1 MAQQLSTSTEQQ
13 IWHLC
18 QRLEFF
24 ANHQPLA
31 LQKLAAS
38 STNDNY
44 YIHTQRG
51 HYLLRHYAPFV
62 EGVCRQQ
69 ELRCQHAAAAVDVAP
84 APLCLNNHQRMLVSE
99 FLTHSRHFDWQ
110 LHHGELWQ
118 LVSKLVSLHRLRV
131 QTPVLDAVQYLQQ
144 LKSEITPTLWTEQDD
159 ADWKQ
164 LLAAAETF
172 VKLPQDIVLCHMD
185 LHSGN
190 ILLQQQK
197 LWLIDFEYCQL
208 ADSSFDLAALSINL
222 GMTSSEERKMSVYY
236 LEHRAQAAAALPE
249 KLQLAKQI
257 YSGFCWLW
265 YKNLPNS
272 AAKAKRAQD
281 KLRLLWQIAA
291 SPSTEVEIPR

>member
-1 MAQQLSTSTEQQ
+1 MAQQLSASTEQQ

-44 YIHTQRG
+44 YVHTQRG

-69 ELRCQHAAAAVDVAP
+69 ELRCQHAAAAVGVAP

-118 LVSKLVSLHRLRV
+118 LINKLVSLHRLKV
-131 QTPVLDAVQYLQQ
+131 QTPVLDAVVYLQQ
-144 LKSEITPTLWTEQDD
+144 LKADIAPESWAQADD
-159 ADWKQ
+159 ADWQ
-164 LLAAAETF
+164 RLLAAAQEF
-172 VKLPQDIVLCHMD
+172 IKLPQDIVLCHMD

-222 GMTSSEERKMSVYY
+222 DMSSGEESKMLLYY
-236 LEHRAQAAAALPE
+236 LEHREHAANALQE

-265 YKNLPNS
+265 YKNLPNG
-272 AAKAKRAQD
+272 AAKALRARA
-281 KLRLLWQIAA
+281 KLRQLWL
-291 SPSTEVEIPR
+291 PHFPLHP

>member
-44 YIHTQRG
+44 YVHTHRG

-110 LHHGELWQ
+110 LHQGELWQ
-118 LVSKLVSLHRLRV
+118 LVSKLVSLHRLKV
-131 QTPVLDAVQYLQQ
+131 QTPVLDAVLYLQQ
-144 LKSEITPTLWTEQDD
+144 LKADIPSSSWQSADD
-159 ADWKQ
+159 ADWQ
-164 LLAAAETF
+164 RLLAAAGAF

-208 ADSSFDLAALSINL
+208 ADSSFDLAALAINL
-222 GMTSSEERKMSVYY
+222 DMNPREESNMLQFY
-236 LEHRAQAAAALPE
+236 LQHRQQATQALAE
-249 KLQLAKQI
+249 KLQLAKQL

-265 YKNLPNS
+265 YKNLPEGD
-272 AAKAKRAQD
+272 AKAQRALG
-281 KLRLLWQIAA
+281 KLRQLRQPPETRHL
-291 SPSTEVEIPR
+291 

>member
-38 STNDNY
+38 STNDNF
-44 YIHTQRG
+44 YIHTHRG

-110 LHHGELWQ
+110 LHQGELWQ
-118 LVSKLVSLHRLRV
+118 LVSKLVCLHRLKV
-131 QTPVLDAVQYLQQ
+131 QTPVLDAELYLQQ
-144 LKSEITPTLWTEQDD
+144 LKADIPTSLWAETDD
-159 ADWKQ
+159 ADWQ
-164 LLAAAETF
+164 HLLAAAQAF

-197 LWLIDFEYCQL
+197 IWLIDFEYCQR
-208 ADSSFDLAALSINL
+208 ADSSFDLAALAINL
-222 GMTSSEERKMSVYY
+222 EMSRSEESKMLLYY
-236 LEHRAQAAAALPE
+236 LEHRETAADALLD

-265 YKNLPNS
+265 YKNLPNG
-272 AAKAKRAQD
+272 AAKAQRARD
-281 KLRLLWQIAA
+281 KLRQLWL
-291 SPSTEVEIPR
+291 PSS

>member
-1 MAQQLSTSTEQQ
+1 MAQQLSTTTEQQ

-44 YIHTQRG
+44 YVHTHRG
-51 HYLLRHYAPFV
+51 HYLLRHYASFV

-69 ELRCQHAAAAVDVAP
+69 ELRCQHAAAAIAVAP

-99 FLTHSRHFDWQ
+99 FLTHSRHFDWR
-110 LHHGELWQ
+110 LHHAELWQ
-118 LVSKLVSLHRLRV
+118 LISKLASLHRLNV
-131 QTPVLDAVQYLQQ
+131 QTPVLDAVVYLEQ
-144 LKSEITPTLWTEQDD
+144 LKAAIPGLICTSSDD
-159 ADWKQ
+159 ADWQ
-164 LLAAAETF
+164 RLLAAATAF
-172 VKLPQDIVLCHMD
+172 VALPQDIVLCHMD

-222 GMTSSEERKMSVYY
+222 GMSRSEESKMLLYY
-236 LEHRAQAAAALPE
+236 LEHRAQANEALLE

-265 YKNLPNS
+265 YRNLPNS
-272 AAKAKRAQD
+272 EAKAQRAQD
-281 KLRLLWQIAA
+281 KLRQLWL
-291 SPSTEVEIPR
+291 P

>member
-1 MAQQLSTSTEQQ
+1 MAQQLSASTEQQ

-118 LVSKLVSLHRLRV
+118 LINKLVSLHRLKV
-131 QTPVLDAVQYLQQ
+131 QTPVLDAVVYLQQ
-144 LKSEITPTLWTEQDD
+144 LKADIAPELWVQADD
-159 ADWKQ
+159 ADWQ
-164 LLAAAETF
+164 RLLAAAEGF
-172 VKLPQDIVLCHMD
+172 VRLPQDIVLCHMD

-222 GMTSSEERKMSVYY
+222 DMSQSEECKMLLYY
-236 LEHRAQAAAALPE
+236 LEHREHAANALQE

-265 YKNLPNS
+265 YKNLPNG
-272 AAKAKRAQD
+272 APKAQRAKD
-281 KLRLLWQIAA
+281 KLRQLWL
-291 SPSTEVEIPR
+291 PHL

>member
-1 MAQQLSTSTEQQ
+1 MAQQLSTTTEQQ

-44 YIHTQRG
+44 YVHTHRG
-51 HYLLRHYAPFV
+51 HYLLRHYASFV

-69 ELRCQHAAAAVDVAP
+69 ELRCQHAAAEIAVAP

-118 LVSKLVSLHRLRV
+118 LISQLVSLHRLKV
-131 QTPVLDAVQYLQQ
+131 QTPVLDAVPYLEQ
-144 LKSEITPTLWTEQDD
+144 LKSGSKDWLLTEPETE
-159 ADWKQ
+159 DWQ
-164 LLAAAETF
+164 RLLAAAKTF
-172 VKLPQDIVLCHMD
+172 MALPQDIVLCHMD

-190 ILLQQQK
+190 MLLQQQK

-222 GMTSSEERKMSVYY
+222 GMSRSEESKMLLYY
-236 LEHRAQAAAALPE
+236 LEHREQAADALLE
-249 KLQLAKQI
+249 KLNLAKQI

-265 YKNLPNS
+265 YRNLPNNE
-272 AAKAKRAQD
+272 AKAQRARD
-281 KLRLLWQIAA
+281 KLRQLWLPQCDY
-291 SPSTEVEIPR
+291 

>member
-1 MAQQLSTSTEQQ
+1 MAQQLSTATEQQ

-24 ANHQPLA
+24 ANHIPLA
-31 LQKLAAS
+31 LQKLGAS

-69 ELRCQHAAAAVDVAP
+69 ELRCQHAAAAAGIAP
-84 APLCLNNHQRMLVSE
+84 APLCLNNHQRMLISE
-99 FLTHSRHFDWQ
+99 FITHSRHLDWSLHHALLPQLVAKLVALHQ
-110 LHHGELWQ
+110 LH
-118 LVSKLVSLHRLRV
+118 V
-131 QTPVLDAVQYLQQ
+131 QTPQLDPWQYLQQ
-144 LKSEITPTLWTEQDD
+144 LQQSIP
-159 ADWKQ
+159 
-164 LLAAAETF
+164 LAAWSAQDE
-172 VKLPQDIVLCHMD
+172 VLWKLLLQGASDFAQQPKDLVLCHMD

-190 ILLQQQK
+190 ILLQQEQ

-222 GMTSSEERKMSVYY
+222 AMSSADEHSLVRRY
-236 LEHRAQAAAALPE
+236 LSQRPHAEQGFTT
-249 KLQLAKQI
+249 KLELAKKL

-265 YKNLPNS
+265 YKTIPNAEIKVESARQMLRQLYALP
-272 AAKAKRAQD
+272 RH
-281 KLRLLWQIAA
+281 
-291 SPSTEVEIPR
+291 

>member
-1 MAQQLSTSTEQQ
+1 MAQQLSASTEQQ

-44 YIHTQRG
+44 YVHTQRG

-69 ELRCQHAAAAVDVAP
+69 ELRCQHAAAAVGVAP

-118 LVSKLVSLHRLRV
+118 LINKLVSLHRLKV
-131 QTPVLDAVQYLQQ
+131 QTPVLDAVAYLQQ
-144 LKSEITPTLWTEQDD
+144 LKADIAPESWAQADD
-159 ADWKQ
+159 ADWQ
-164 LLAAAETF
+164 RLLAAAQEF
-172 VKLPQDIVLCHMD
+172 IKLPQDIVLCHMD

-222 GMTSSEERKMSVYY
+222 DMSSGEESKMLLYY
-236 LEHRAQAAAALPE
+236 LEHREHAATELQE

-265 YKNLPNS
+265 YKNLPNG
-272 AAKAKRAQD
+272 AAKALRARD
-281 KLRLLWQIAA
+281 KLRQLWL
-291 SPSTEVEIPR
+291 PHFPLHP